1 MDKLTM
7 DNKTNDKTKDSTPSI
22 VKIELVRICANRNC
36 EECKSLKH
44 FYHNMVSKTN
54 QHHSI
59 PNQTIYKQTAQ
70 PQPTHSNTPDN
81 EFHESHEL
89 QVFRESTESSES
101 TRSKRKPNRL
111 KKSHSL

>member
-7 DNKTNDKTKDSTPSI
+7 DKPNNGKSKNSSPSV
-22 VKIELVRICANRNC
+22 VKVEVVRICANRNC

-44 FYHNMVSKTN
+44 FYHNMVSRTN

-59 PNQTIYKQTAQ
+59 PNQTIYKETAQ
-70 PQPTHSNTPDN
+70 PQPTHSNRTDN
-81 EFHESHEL
+81 ESHESHEL
-89 QVFRESTESSES
+89 QEFHESSES
-101 TRSKRKPNRL
+101 TRSKRKPSKL